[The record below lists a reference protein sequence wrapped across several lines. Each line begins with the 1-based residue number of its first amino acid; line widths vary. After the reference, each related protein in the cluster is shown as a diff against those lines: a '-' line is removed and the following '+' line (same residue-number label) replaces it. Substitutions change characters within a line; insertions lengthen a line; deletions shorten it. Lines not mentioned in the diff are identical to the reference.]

1 MADAC
6 SSEAAEIAAGA
17 AAPCPVSQT
26 PTVNFVALD
35 AEVEAAAAARAAEV
49 CEECE
54 HTPWGGEEWDEEWL
68 EDWAEYLR
76 EDCEDRKLLALFRT
90 TAAEVMRRGY
100 DPSSMFDYEL
110 D

>member
-1 MADAC
+1 M
-6 SSEAAEIAAGA
+6 SQEAAVEAGA
-17 AAPCPVSQT
+17 AAPSSRSAARANST
-26 PTVNFVALD
+26 VALD
-35 AEVEAAAAARAAEV
+35 AEVEAAAAARAADCEQ

-54 HTPWGGEEWDEEWL
+54 LPHTPWGEEEWDLEWL
-68 EDWAEYLR
+68 EGWEEYLR
-76 EDCEDRKLLALFRT
+76 EIPDDRQLLAVFKT